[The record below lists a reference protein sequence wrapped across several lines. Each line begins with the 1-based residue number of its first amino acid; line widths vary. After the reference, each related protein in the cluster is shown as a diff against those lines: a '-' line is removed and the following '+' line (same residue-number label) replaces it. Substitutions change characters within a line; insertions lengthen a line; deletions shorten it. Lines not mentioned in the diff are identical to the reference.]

1 MNNFKD
7 KILQKYPDA
16 NIITDKYNNI
26 IASINQDNTIKILGC
41 NLCFDN
47 NDVRVM
53 EDKVMIKNTEAIP
66 VTAVAEDDSMNPAMS
81 ALFFCPIC
89 SRIITHPNFVASPI
103 MERTMENWK
112 D

>member
-1 MNNFKD
+1 MITFKD

-16 NIITDKYNNI
+16 NIITDNQNNI
-26 IASINQDNTIKILGC
+26 IATIKQDNIIKILGC

-53 EDKVMIKNTEAIP
+53 EDKVMIQNTEAIP
-66 VTAVAEDDSMNPAMS
+66 ITAIAEDDSMNPAMS

-89 SRIITHPNFVASPI
+89 SRIITHPDFVASPI
-103 MERTMENWK
+103 MGRTMGDWK